1 MPSVS
6 KFKKNNDGVASMF
19 LVPKRLYE
27 SLLNLLKN
35 EDEETKNEIIALN
48 QNLINNNNNY
58 IENAIK
64 YRNLQNLQKNTQK
77 KPDFTNS
84 NITQGNLTATQDYQP
99 MPMSSLL
106 QQQTIDYS
114 SPLSRLPMSETIS
127 SGPNVLEEE
136 GAAAAAIDTSTPIR
150 PPSSEMYRSSPI
162 LRAMNEPNK
171 EGKRVCPF
179 SKCKKQYVNEAELA
193 KHIFSKHGQDLAVRD
208 RQLLEYS
215 LVSSQTPEENIQGE
229 KLLRKTGKK
238 TFDESSLETSDS
250 PSKKKKPRTR
260 ADVKKATSKKM
271 FPSSYPKLK
280 R

>member
-58 IENAIK
+58 IENAIR
-64 YRNLQNLQKNTQK
+64 YRNLQNLQKNTHK

-99 MPMSSLL
+99 VPVSSLL

-114 SPLSRLPMSETIS
+114 SPSSRQPMSETIS
-127 SGPNVLEEE
+127 SGPNILEGE
-136 GAAAAAIDTSTPIR
+136 GAAAMAIDTSTPVR
-150 PPSSEMYRSSPI
+150 PPSDEMYRKSPLAKAI
-162 LRAMNEPNK
+162 HEPNK

-179 SKCKKQYVNEAELA
+179 SACRKQYVNVTELA
-193 KHIFSKHGQDLAVRD
+193 KHIFAEHEKDLAIRE
-208 RQLLEYS
+208 RKMLEHSLL
-215 LVSSQTPEENIQGE
+215 
-229 KLLRKTGKK
+229 
-238 TFDESSLETSDS
+238 SSLTSEKKPTRKNSRKKVDEKSLEKQDS
-250 PSKKKKPRTR
+250 SSSKKKPRTR
-260 ADVKKATSKKM
+260 ADVKVSTSKKM
-271 FPSSYPKLK
+271 MFPSNYPKL
-280 R
+280 RR